1 MAASRKLV
9 ILLERAGFE
18 AIYQAA
24 SIALTAGAMGDDV
37 TVAPFFGGL
46 LTLVGQLPYAE
57 EAAAQ
62 RSRALGLP
70 DPRHMLGE
78 GRKAAGVRLVVC
90 DTAVRLAGLEAAVV
104 RPYVD
109 EILGL
114 ATLWR
119 QAEGAQIIYI

>member
-1 MAASRKLV
+1 MGSPRKLV
-9 ILLERAGFE
+9 ILLQRAGFE

-24 SIALTAGAMGDDV
+24 SIALTAGAMGDEV

-46 LTLVGQLPYAE
+46 LTLVGQLPYSE
-57 EAAAQ
+57 ETAAQ
-62 RSRALGLP
+62 RSRAIGLP
-70 DPRHMLGE
+70 DPRHMLGD
-78 GRKAAGVRLVVC
+78 GRKTAGVRLVVC
-90 DTAVRLAGLEAAVV
+90 DTAVRLAGLEAETV

-119 QAEGAQIIYI
+119 QAEGAQVLYI

>member
-1 MAASRKLV
+1 MPPRKLL
-9 ILLERAGFE
+9 ILLHRPGFE

-24 SIALTAGAMGDDV
+24 SIAFTAGAMGDQV

-46 LTLVGQLPYAE
+46 LTLVGRIPYGE
-57 EAAAQ
+57 DPAAVRAQ
-62 RSRALGLP
+62 TLSLP
-70 DPRHMLGE
+70 DPRHMLGD
-78 GRKAAGVRLVVC
+78 GRKVAGVRLVVC
-90 DTAVRLAGLEAAVV
+90 DTAVRLAGLDVDAV

-119 QAEGAQIIYI
+119 QAEGAQVIYI